1 MAEHLALALAPV
13 VELLEE
19 LEVVHYVGGSVASM
33 THGEKRETSDVDI
46 VADLQPDHADAFHQ
60 KLSATFYVDEIAI
73 RRAITRRE
81 SFNIF
86 HLETFFK
93 VDIFPLK
100 QRPYDLQAARRVQ
113 KEPVDTDPPVEAY
126 LAQPEDILLAKLEW
140 FRLGGGVSDRQW
152 RDILGIVKM
161 QCFNLDF
168 DYLEHWAHEINVADL
183 LEQAL
188 DDAGLKKLNDK
199 ETTNGDSD

>member
-1 MAEHLALALAPV
+1 MAEHLAVALAPV

-19 LEVVHYVGGSVASM
+19 LGVVHFVGGSVASM
-33 THGEKRETSDVDI
+33 THGERRETSDVDI
-46 VADLQPDHADAFHQ
+46 VADLRPEHVDALEA
-60 KLSATFYVDEIAI
+60 KLSATYYVDALAI
-73 RRAITRRE
+73 RKAIQRRE

-100 QRPYDLQAARRVQ
+100 QRPYDFEAARRRT
-113 KEPVDTDPPVEAY
+113 KEPLDTDPPVEAY

-140 FRLGGGVSDRQW
+140 YRMGGGMSDRQW
-152 RDILGIVKM
+152 RDITGVLKL

-168 DYLEHWAHEINVADL
+168 DYLQHWAREIGVADL
-183 LEQAL
+183 LERAL
-188 DDAGLKKLNDK
+188 QDAGIT
-199 ETTNGDSD
+199 EESEANGDSD